1 MVRKKESL
9 GIDNRYGRMVR
20 GILDMV
26 GLEVSMEKTTLDIW
40 VRIQENVNIKLINT
54 NEYLLVLIMINY
66 RPHI

>member
-9 GIDNRYGRMVR
+9 GIDNRYGRMMR

>member
-9 GIDNRYGRMVR
+9 GIDNRYGRMMR

-26 GLEVSMEKTTLDIW
+26 GLEVSMEKTTLDIC